1 MEKSLFLNGGF
12 LAGSVYRGDEDSS
25 GLDLVTNVFIPLDA
39 HGPSRAA
46 RINSSFSLQSP
57 QLMVKKQNRTQP
69 SASFELKPE

>member
-39 HGPSRAA
+39 HGPSTAA

-57 QLMVKKQNRTQP
+57 QLMVKKQNRIQP
-69 SASFELKPE
+69 SASFEIKPE